1 MGRILFFVLLALGIA
16 VAWSLSRRRNKLD
29 NRERLEL
36 ELLRRERRRDEERR
50 AAAGEQMV
58 RCAHCGVYV
67 PAGDALRRGEHV
79 CCSPKC
85 RDAGPRER

>member
-58 RCAHCGVYV
+58 CCAHCGVYV

-79 CCSPKC
+79 YCSPKC